1 MSKGNNKSTKNN
13 SGNSGQNSARRSVRN
28 RSEKKGKGKNNQ
40 PRAIIR
46 SPVPVSTG
54 MVVRQQNYKHK
65 SSYIVPHTEYI
76 GDIQANTELFHLDK
90 SFILNPGDP
99 DTFPWCSQF
108 GNLYESYIFR
118 KLKFRYEPSCSTATQ
133 GYVAF
138 VPDFNPLEAAPIN
151 KQQAFQNEKTVRGS
165 PFKNFAVSFTHEQ
178 LNKRKTYFARSN
190 SEVVADANKEVYDTG
205 NLRVYVGGCV
215 DNSTSLGE
223 VWVDYEVEFFT
234 PEAPTQ
240 SLATMVINSPVSG
253 VSVNSDNP
261 LRAELATTLLSSNIS
276 DAIEFI
282 RSGGNE
288 SMIRFKKPFQGQV
301 TAKSIGTSLNNL
313 VGNVT
318 NGATASVKFPN
329 FPITTTNPGQTTSLW
344 SQFINSPPGGTIG
357 FSMASSGFPTITSSV
372 LSLLSANNPGIL
384 MDGF

>member
-28 RSEKKGKGKNNQ
+28 RSEKKGKGRNNQ
-40 PRAIIR
+40 PRAIVR

-76 GDIQANTELFHLDK
+76 GDIAANTELFHLDK

-118 KLKFRYEPSCSTATQ
+118 KLKFRYEPSCSTSTQ

-138 VPDFNPLEAAPIN
+138 VPDFNPLEAAPAN

-165 PFKNFAVSFTHEQ
+165 PFKNFSVSFTHEQ

-205 NLRVYVGGCV
+205 NLRVYVGGCT

-240 SLATMVINSPVSG
+240 ALSTIVINSPVSG
-253 VSVNSDNP
+253 VNTTNLNP
-261 LRAELATTLLSSNIS
+261 LRADIGTTVLSSNIT
-276 DAIEFI
+276 DMLDFVT
-282 RSGGNE
+282 SGGNE
-288 SMIRFKKPFQGQV
+288 SMIIFKKPFQGQV
-301 TAKSIGTSLNNL
+301 TAKSIGTALNTL
-313 VGNVT
+313 VGAIT
-318 NGATASVKFPN
+318 TGATSDLKFPLS
-329 FPITTTNPGQTTSLW
+329 PVSTTNPAQTSSIW
-344 SQFINSPPGGTIG
+344 SQFVSSPPGGKIG
-357 FSMASSGFPTITSSV
+357 FSMSGSGSPTITSSV
-372 LSLLSANNPGIL
+372 ISLLSANNPGIL
-384 MDGF
+384 MNGF